1 MVNQD
6 THFNLRQEYDKAGRM
21 VATVDG
27 RGNLTEYRYDAAGQ
41 QIEVKDAHGQVTRY
55 EYDKR
60 GNRIAMVDA
69 LLHYY

>member
-1 MVNQD
+1 
-6 THFNLRQEYDKAGRM
+6 M